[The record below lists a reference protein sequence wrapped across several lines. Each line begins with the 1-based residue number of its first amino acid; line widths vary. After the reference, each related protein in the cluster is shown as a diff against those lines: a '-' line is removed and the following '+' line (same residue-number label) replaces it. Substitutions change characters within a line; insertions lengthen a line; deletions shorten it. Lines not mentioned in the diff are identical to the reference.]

1 MRDVRR
7 QRGGVLRGALLFV
20 LGVLVGAN
28 VVYFVL
34 TRTPA
39 PTGIAPSTTP
49 RVDAAAADGT
59 ATASAVAP
67 IETPPVLPSPA
78 SSPASPAESPAALP
92 ATPTDTAGSLLIPVQ
107 GIAAAALHD
116 TFNDARSE
124 GRRHDAIDIMAP
136 AGTPVLAVADGRIE
150 KLFLSD
156 RGGITLY
163 QFNPARTRAYYYAHL
178 QRYADGIAEGQAL
191 RRGEVLGYVGA
202 TGNAD
207 PSAPHLHFAVFAL
220 GPEARWWKG
229 TALNPYPMLVPGH
242 G

>member
-39 PTGIAPSTTP
+39 ATGIATTQMP

-59 ATASAVAP
+59 APASAVAP
-67 IETPPVLPSPA
+67 IGTPPVPPSPA
-78 SSPASPAESPAALP
+78 SPPESPAVLP
-92 ATPTDTAGSLLIPVQ
+92 ATPTDTTGNLLIPVQ

-163 QFNPARTRAYYYAHL
+163 QFNPDRTRAYYYAHL

-191 RRGEVLGYVGA
+191 RRGQVLGYVGA

-220 GPEARWWKG
+220 GPEARWWEG
-229 TALNPYPMLVPGH
+229 TALNPYPMLVPGR

>member
-39 PTGIAPSTTP
+39 ATGIATTQTP

-59 ATASAVAP
+59 ARASAVAP
-67 IETPPVLPSPA
+67 IETPPVPPSPA
-78 SSPASPAESPAALP
+78 SPPESPAALP
-92 ATPTDTAGSLLIPVQ
+92 ATPTDATGSLLIPVQ
-107 GIAAAALHD
+107 GIAAPALLD

-191 RRGEVLGYVGA
+191 RRGQVLGYVGA

-220 GPEARWWKG
+220 GPEARWWEG
-229 TALNPYPMLVPGH
+229 TALNPYPMLVPGR

>member
-39 PTGIAPSTTP
+39 ATGIATTQTP

-59 ATASAVAP
+59 ARASAVAP
-67 IETPPVLPSPA
+67 IETPPVPPSPA
-78 SSPASPAESPAALP
+78 SPPESPAALP
-92 ATPTDTAGSLLIPVQ
+92 ATPTDAAGSLLIPVQ
-107 GIAAAALHD
+107 GIAAASLHD

-163 QFNPARTRAYYYAHL
+163 QFNPDRTRAYYYAHL

-191 RRGEVLGYVGA
+191 RRGQVLGYVGA

-220 GPEARWWKG
+220 GPEARWWEG
-229 TALNPYPMLVPGH
+229 TALNPYPMLVPGR

>member
-39 PTGIAPSTTP
+39 ATGIAPSTTP
-49 RVDAAAADGT
+49 RADAAADDGT
-59 ATASAVAP
+59 APASAVAP
-67 IETPPVLPSPA
+67 IETPPVPPSPA
-78 SSPASPAESPAALP
+78 SPPESPAVLP
-92 ATPTDTAGSLLIPVQ
+92 ATPTDTTGNLLIPVQ

-136 AGTPVLAVADGRIE
+136 AGTRVLAVADGRIE

-163 QFNPARTRAYYYAHL
+163 QFNPDRTRAYYYAHL

-191 RRGEVLGYVGA
+191 RRGQVLGYVGA

-220 GPEARWWKG
+220 GPEARWWEG
-229 TALNPYPMLVPGH
+229 TALNPYPMLVPGR

>member
-28 VVYFVL
+28 VVYFML

-39 PTGIAPSTTP
+39 ATGIAPSTTP

-78 SSPASPAESPAALP
+78 SPAASPGALP

-107 GIAAAALHD
+107 GIAAAALQD

-136 AGTPVLAVADGRIE
+136 AGTPVLAVADGTVE
-150 KLFLSD
+150 KLFDSKL
-156 RGGITLY
+156 GGTTLY
-163 QFNPARTRAYYYAHL
+163 QFNPQRTLAYYYAHL
-178 QRYADGIAEGQAL
+178 QGYAPGIAEKQAVKRGQL
-191 RRGEVLGYVGA
+191 IGYVGSS
-202 TGNAD
+202 GNAS
-207 PSAPHLHFAVFAL
+207 PQAPHLHFAIFKL
-220 GPEARWWKG
+220 GPKKEWWKG
-229 TALNPYPMLVPGH
+229 EALNPYPVLRWP
-242 G
+242 

>member
-39 PTGIAPSTTP
+39 ATGIATTQTP

-59 ATASAVAP
+59 ARASAVAP
-67 IETPPVLPSPA
+67 IETPPVPPSPA
-78 SSPASPAESPAALP
+78 SPPESPAALP
-92 ATPTDTAGSLLIPVQ
+92 ATPTDATGSLLIPVQ
-107 GIAAAALHD
+107 GIAAPALLD

-163 QFNPARTRAYYYAHL
+163 QFNQARTRAYYYAHL

-191 RRGEVLGYVGA
+191 RRGQVLGYVGA

-220 GPEARWWKG
+220 GPEARWWEG
-229 TALNPYPMLVPGH
+229 AALNPYPMLVPGR

>member
-39 PTGIAPSTTP
+39 ATGIATTQTP

-59 ATASAVAP
+59 ARASAVAP
-67 IETPPVLPSPA
+67 IETPPVPPSPA
-78 SSPASPAESPAALP
+78 SPPESPAVLP
-92 ATPTDTAGSLLIPVQ
+92 TTPTDTTGSLLIPVQ
-107 GIAAAALHD
+107 GIAAASLHD

-124 GRRHDAIDIMAP
+124 GRRHDALDIMAP

-163 QFNPARTRAYYYAHL
+163 QFNPDRTRAYYYAHL

-191 RRGEVLGYVGA
+191 RRGQVLGYVGA

-220 GPEARWWKG
+220 GPEARWWEG
-229 TALNPYPMLVPGH
+229 TALNPYPMLVPGR

>member
-39 PTGIAPSTTP
+39 ATGIAPSTTP
-49 RVDAAAADGT
+49 RVDAAAAEG
-59 ATASAVAP
+59 AAPASAVAP
-67 IETPPVLPSPA
+67 IETPPVPPSPA
-78 SSPASPAESPAALP
+78 SPPESPAALP
-92 ATPTDTAGSLLIPVQ
+92 ATPTDAAGSLLIPVQ
-107 GIAAAALHD
+107 GIAAPALLD

-163 QFNPARTRAYYYAHL
+163 QFNPDRTRAYYYAHL

-191 RRGEVLGYVGA
+191 RRGQVLGYVGA

-220 GPEARWWKG
+220 GPEARWWEG
-229 TALNPYPMLVPGH
+229 TALNPYPMLVPGR

>member
-39 PTGIAPSTTP
+39 ATGIAPSTTP

-59 ATASAVAP
+59 APASAVAP
-67 IETPPVLPSPA
+67 IETPPVPPSPA
-78 SSPASPAESPAALP
+78 SPPESPAALP
-92 ATPTDTAGSLLIPVQ
+92 ATPTDAAGSLLIPVQ
-107 GIAAAALHD
+107 GIAAPALLD

-163 QFNPARTRAYYYAHL
+163 QFNPDRTRAYYYAHL

-191 RRGEVLGYVGA
+191 RRGQVLGYVGA

-220 GPEARWWKG
+220 GPEARWWEG
-229 TALNPYPMLVPGH
+229 TALNPYPMLVPGR

>member
-28 VVYFVL
+28 MVYFVL

-39 PTGIAPSTTP
+39 ANGNAPTPTP
-49 RVDAAAADGT
+49 RADAAAADGI

-78 SSPASPAESPAALP
+78 SPAASPAASPG
-92 ATPTDTAGSLLIPVQ
+92 TPTDTTGSLLIPVQ

-150 KLFLSD
+150 KLFLSE

-163 QFNPARTRAYYYAHL
+163 QFNPERTRAYYYAHL
-178 QRYADGIAEGQAL
+178 QRYADGIAEGQVL
-191 RRGEVLGYVGA
+191 RRGQVLGYVGA

-220 GPEARWWKG
+220 GPEARWWEG
-229 TALNPYPMLVPGH
+229 TALNPYPMLVPGR

>member
-39 PTGIAPSTTP
+39 ANGIAPTPTP
-49 RVDAAAADGT
+49 RIAATAADGA
-59 ATASAVAP
+59 ATARSVAP
-67 IETPPVLPSPA
+67 VETPPVPPSPA
-78 SSPASPAESPAALP
+78 ASPAALP
-92 ATPTDTAGSLLIPVQ
+92 ATSTDVTGSLLIPVQ

-116 TFNDARSE
+116 TFNDARSQ

-150 KLFLSD
+150 KLFLSE

-163 QFNPARTRAYYYAHL
+163 QFNPERTRAYYYAHL
-178 QRYADGIAEGQAL
+178 QRYADGIAEGQVL
-191 RRGEVLGYVGA
+191 RRGQVLGYVGA

-220 GPEARWWKG
+220 TPEKQWWTG
-229 TALNPYPMLVPGH
+229 TALNPYPMLTGTDAR
-242 G
+242 

>member
-39 PTGIAPSTTP
+39 ATGIAPSTTP

-59 ATASAVAP
+59 ARASAVAP
-67 IETPPVLPSPA
+67 IETPPVPPSPA
-78 SSPASPAESPAALP
+78 SPPESPAALP
-92 ATPTDTAGSLLIPVQ
+92 ATPTDAAGSLLIPVQ

-191 RRGEVLGYVGA
+191 RRGQVLGYVGA

-220 GPEARWWKG
+220 GPEARWWEG
-229 TALNPYPMLVPGH
+229 TALNPYPMLVPGR

>member
-39 PTGIAPSTTP
+39 ATGIATTQTP

-59 ATASAVAP
+59 ARASAVAP
-67 IETPPVLPSPA
+67 IETPPVPPSPA
-78 SSPASPAESPAALP
+78 SPPESPAALP
-92 ATPTDTAGSLLIPVQ
+92 ATPTDATGSLLIPVQ
-107 GIAAAALHD
+107 GIAAPALLD

-163 QFNPARTRAYYYAHL
+163 QFNPDRTRAYYYAHL

-191 RRGEVLGYVGA
+191 RRGQVLGYVGA

-220 GPEARWWKG
+220 GPEARWWEG
-229 TALNPYPMLVPGH
+229 TALNPYPMLVPGR

>member
-39 PTGIAPSTTP
+39 ATGIATTQTP

-59 ATASAVAP
+59 ARASAVAP
-67 IETPPVLPSPA
+67 IETPPVPPSPA
-78 SSPASPAESPAALP
+78 SPPESPAALP
-92 ATPTDTAGSLLIPVQ
+92 ATPTDTTGSLLIPVQ

-178 QRYADGIAEGQAL
+178 QRYADGIAEGQVL
-191 RRGEVLGYVGA
+191 RRGQVLGYVGA

-220 GPEARWWKG
+220 GPEARWWEG
-229 TALNPYPMLVPGH
+229 TALNPYPMLVPGR

>member
-34 TRTPA
+34 TRTSA
-39 PTGIAPSTTP
+39 ATGIAPSTTP

-59 ATASAVAP
+59 TTADAVAP
-67 IETPPVLPSPA
+67 IETPPVPPSPA
-78 SSPASPAESPAALP
+78 SPPESPAVLP
-92 ATPTDTAGSLLIPVQ
+92 ATPTDTTGNLLIPVQ

-136 AGTPVLAVADGRIE
+136 AGTRVLAVADGRIE

-163 QFNPARTRAYYYAHL
+163 QFNPDRTRAYYYAHL

-191 RRGEVLGYVGA
+191 RRGQVLGYVGA

-220 GPEARWWKG
+220 GPEARWWEG
-229 TALNPYPMLVPGH
+229 TALNPYPMLVPGR

>member
-34 TRTPA
+34 TRTSA
-39 PTGIAPSTTP
+39 ATGIAPSTTP

-59 ATASAVAP
+59 APASAVAP
-67 IETPPVLPSPA
+67 IETPPVPPSPA
-78 SSPASPAESPAALP
+78 SPPESPAALP
-92 ATPTDTAGSLLIPVQ
+92 ATPTDAAGSLLIPVQ
-107 GIAAAALHD
+107 GIAAPALLD

-191 RRGEVLGYVGA
+191 RRGQVLGYVGA

-220 GPEARWWKG
+220 GPEARWWEG
-229 TALNPYPMLVPGH
+229 TALNPYPMLVPGR

>member
-59 ATASAVAP
+59 APASAVAP
-67 IETPPVLPSPA
+67 IETPPVPPSPA
-78 SSPASPAESPAALP
+78 SPPESPAVLP
-92 ATPTDTAGSLLIPVQ
+92 ATPTDTTGNLLIPVQ

-136 AGTPVLAVADGRIE
+136 AGTRVLAVADGRIE

-163 QFNPARTRAYYYAHL
+163 QFNPDRTRAYYYAHL

-191 RRGEVLGYVGA
+191 RRGQVLGYVGA

-220 GPEARWWKG
+220 GPEARWWEG
-229 TALNPYPMLVPGH
+229 TALNPYPMLVPGR

>member
-39 PTGIAPSTTP
+39 ATGIATTQTP

-59 ATASAVAP
+59 APASAVAP
-67 IETPPVLPSPA
+67 IETPPVPPSPA
-78 SSPASPAESPAALP
+78 SPPESPAALP
-92 ATPTDTAGSLLIPVQ
+92 ATPTDATGSLLIPVQ
-107 GIAAAALHD
+107 GIAAASLHD

-191 RRGEVLGYVGA
+191 RRGQVLGYVGA

-220 GPEARWWKG
+220 GPEARWWEG
-229 TALNPYPMLVPGH
+229 TALNPYPMLVPGR

>member
-39 PTGIAPSTTP
+39 ATGIATTQTP

-59 ATASAVAP
+59 ARASAVAP
-67 IETPPVLPSPA
+67 IETPPVPPSPA
-78 SSPASPAESPAALP
+78 SPPESPAALP
-92 ATPTDTAGSLLIPVQ
+92 ATPTDAAGSLLIPVQ
-107 GIAAAALHD
+107 GIAAASLHD

-124 GRRHDAIDIMAP
+124 GRRHDALDIMAP

-191 RRGEVLGYVGA
+191 RRGQVLGYVGA

-220 GPEARWWKG
+220 GPEARWWEG
-229 TALNPYPMLVPGH
+229 TALNPYPMLVPGR

>member
-39 PTGIAPSTTP
+39 ATGIATTQMP

-59 ATASAVAP
+59 APASAVAP
-67 IETPPVLPSPA
+67 IGTPPVPPSPA
-78 SSPASPAESPAALP
+78 SPPESPAVLP
-92 ATPTDTAGSLLIPVQ
+92 ATPTDTTGNLLIPVQ

-163 QFNPARTRAYYYAHL
+163 QFNPDRTRAYYYAHL

-191 RRGEVLGYVGA
+191 RRGQVLGYVGA

-220 GPEARWWKG
+220 GPEARWWEG

>member
-39 PTGIAPSTTP
+39 ATGIATTQTP
-49 RVDAAAADGT
+49 RVDAAAADGV
-59 ATASAVAP
+59 APASAVAP
-67 IETPPVLPSPA
+67 IETPPVPP
-78 SSPASPAESPAALP
+78 SPASPAESPAVLP
-92 ATPTDTAGSLLIPVQ
+92 ATPTDTTGNLLIPVQ

-163 QFNPARTRAYYYAHL
+163 QFNPDRTRAYYYAHL

-191 RRGEVLGYVGA
+191 RRGQVLGYVGA

-220 GPEARWWKG
+220 GPEARWWEG
-229 TALNPYPMLVPGH
+229 TALNPYPMLVPGR

>member
-39 PTGIAPSTTP
+39 ATGIATTQTP

-59 ATASAVAP
+59 ARASAVAP
-67 IETPPVLPSPA
+67 IETPPVPPSPA
-78 SSPASPAESPAALP
+78 SPPESPAALP
-92 ATPTDTAGSLLIPVQ
+92 ATPTDTTGNLLIPVQ

-178 QRYADGIAEGQAL
+178 QRYADGIAEGQVL
-191 RRGEVLGYVGA
+191 RRGQVLGYVGA

-220 GPEARWWKG
+220 GPEARWWEG
-229 TALNPYPMLVPGH
+229 TALNPYPMLVPGP

>member
-39 PTGIAPSTTP
+39 ATGIATTQMP

-59 ATASAVAP
+59 APASAVAP
-67 IETPPVLPSPA
+67 IETPPVPPSPA
-78 SSPASPAESPAALP
+78 SPPESPAVLP
-92 ATPTDTAGSLLIPVQ
+92 ATPTDTTGNLLIPVQ

-136 AGTPVLAVADGRIE
+136 AGTRVLAVADGRIE

-163 QFNPARTRAYYYAHL
+163 QFNPDRTRAYYYAHL

-191 RRGEVLGYVGA
+191 RRGQVLGYVGA

-220 GPEARWWKG
+220 GPEARWWEG
-229 TALNPYPMLVPGH
+229 TALNPYPMLVPGR

>member
-39 PTGIAPSTTP
+39 ATGIAPSTTP

-59 ATASAVAP
+59 APASAVAP
-67 IETPPVLPSPA
+67 IETPPVPPSPA
-78 SSPASPAESPAALP
+78 SPPESPAVLP
-92 ATPTDTAGSLLIPVQ
+92 ATPTDTTGNLLIPVQ

-136 AGTPVLAVADGRIE
+136 AGTRVLAVADGRIE

-163 QFNPARTRAYYYAHL
+163 QFNPDRTRAYYYAHL

-191 RRGEVLGYVGA
+191 RRGQVLGYVGA

-220 GPEARWWKG
+220 GPEARWWEG
-229 TALNPYPMLVPGH
+229 TALNPYPMLVPGR

>member
-7 QRGGVLRGALLFV
+7 PRGGVLRGALLFV

-39 PTGIAPSTTP
+39 ATGIAPTP
-49 RVDAAAADGT
+49 TPGTDAAAADG
-59 ATASAVAP
+59 AAPASAVAP
-67 IETPPVLPSPA
+67 IETPPVPP
-78 SSPASPAESPAALP
+78 SPASPAESPAVLP
-92 ATPTDTAGSLLIPVQ
+92 ATTTDATGSLLIPVQ

-191 RRGEVLGYVGA
+191 RRGQVLGYVGA

-220 GPEARWWKG
+220 GPEARWWEG
-229 TALNPYPMLVPGH
+229 AALNPYPMLVPGR

>member
-1 MRDVRR
+1 MRDIGR

-39 PTGIAPSTTP
+39 ANGIAPTQTP

-78 SSPASPAESPAALP
+78 SPAASPAASPG
-92 ATPTDTAGSLLIPVQ
+92 TPTDTTGSLLIPVQ

-150 KLFLSD
+150 KLFLSE

-163 QFNPARTRAYYYAHL
+163 QFNPERTRAYYYAHL

-191 RRGEVLGYVGA
+191 RRGQVLGYVGA

-220 GPEARWWKG
+220 GPEARWWEG
-229 TALNPYPMLVPGH
+229 TALNPYPMLVPGR